1 MLGKFHP
8 SIIVD
13 EVYDIMDEYE
23 RGFND
28 EYEAKL
34 IDKLTDYFEK
44 KLPDEYLLCC
54 SEYPNE
60 FGGVCAISF
69 IEEGHPQLIMFD
81 YVYPERMA

>member
-23 RGFND
+23 RGFNV
-28 EYEAKL
+28 EYVAKL
-34 IDKLTDYFEK
+34 IDKLTDYFEE
-44 KLPDEYLLCC
+44 KLPEYLLCC

-60 FGGVCAISF
+60 TGGVCAISF
-69 IEEGHPQLIMFD
+69 IEDGHPQLIMFD
-81 YVYPERMA
+81 YIYPERMA